1 MCLIGQVHRKKRKRK
16 EERIET
22 ETDGIHSVRNKIS
35 SKASIES
42 LSEDTAAMKPVQM
55 DVLNFIYRGCL
66 KKIAV
71 LICFVIMY

>member
-1 MCLIGQVHRKKRKRK
+1 MCLTGQVHRKKRKRK

-22 ETDGIHSVRNKIS
+22 ETDGIHCSVRNKIS
-35 SKASIES
+35 SKTSIES

-55 DVLNFIYRGCL
+55 DVFNFIYRGCL

-71 LICFVIMY
+71 FALS